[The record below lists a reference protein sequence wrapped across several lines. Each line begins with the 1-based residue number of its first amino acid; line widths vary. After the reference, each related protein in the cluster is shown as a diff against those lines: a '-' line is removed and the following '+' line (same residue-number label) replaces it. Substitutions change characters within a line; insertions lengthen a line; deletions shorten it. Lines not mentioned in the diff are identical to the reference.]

1 MKLLIYN
8 EDITGEQLEEL
19 RGLSDDLKVVAVDS
33 DEAAAGEIADAD
45 ALYGRITPEL
55 FAAAKK
61 LGWIQAPIAGIEYY
75 LFQELVESDVPV
87 TNMRGIYSDHLA
99 DHAFAFLLALARDF
113 PKLFR
118 RQIEGIWESH
128 ENVDVKHLGDMTLGI
143 IGLGG
148 IGYEVARRGSVTGMR
163 VLAVDPRRTD
173 KPKEVDELWPV
184 DQLNNLLAGSDFVVI
199 CAPQTPET
207 EGMIGAEQL
216 ARMKPTAYL
225 INVGRGVIVKLD
237 ALVEALRGGV
247 IAGAALDVYEIEPLP
262 SNHPLWKLP
271 NVLLTPH
278 MAGVDPHTLDRR
290 YRVLHDN
297 VKRFVSGEPLANVV
311 DKRHWF

>member
-19 RGLSDDLKVVAVDS
+19 RALSDDLNVVLVDS
-33 DEAAAGEIADAD
+33 DEAAAQEIGDAD
-45 ALYGRITPEL
+45 ALYGRVMPEL

-61 LGWIQAPIAGIEYY
+61 LRWIQAPIAGLEHY
-75 LFQELVESDVPV
+75 LFDELVASDVPV

-99 DHAFAFLLALARDF
+99 DHGFAFVLALARDL
-113 PKLFR
+113 PKLFQ
-118 RQIEGIWESH
+118 RQVEGVWEKQ
-128 ENVDVKHLGDMTLGI
+128 ENVAVMHLADTTLGI

-148 IGYEVARRGSVTGMR
+148 IGYEVARRGRVCGMR

-173 KPKEVDELWPV
+173 KPAEVDELWPAGRL
-184 DQLNNLLAGSDFVVI
+184 DDLLSQSDFVVI

-207 EGMIGAEQL
+207 EGMIGAEEL
-216 ARMKPTAYL
+216 RRMKATAFL
-225 INVGRGVIVKLD
+225 INIGRGVIVKLD
-237 ALVEALRGGV
+237 ALVDALRSGQ

-262 SNHPLWKLP
+262 PEHPLWKMD

-278 MAGVDPHTLDRR
+278 VAGIDPHTLDRR
-290 YRVLHDN
+290 FGVLRDN
-297 VKRFVSGEPLANVV
+297 LRRFLAGEPLANVV

>member
-8 EDITGEQLEEL
+8 EDITDAQLDEL
-19 RGLSDDLKVVAVDS
+19 RLLSSDLVVTAVDS
-33 DEAAAGEIADAD
+33 DEAAAREITDAEI
-45 ALYGRITPEL
+45 LYGRITPEL
-55 FAAAKK
+55 FARAKK
-61 LGWIQAPIAGIEYY
+61 LRWIQASLAGLEHY
-75 LFQELVESDVPV
+75 LFDALVDSEVPV

-99 DHAFAFLLALARDF
+99 DHAFAFVLDLARDF

-118 RQIEGIWESH
+118 RQIEGVWEQQ
-128 ENVDVKHLGDMTLGI
+128 ENVEVKHLADMTLGI

-148 IGYEVARRGSVTGMR
+148 IGYEVARRGAVTGMQ

-173 KPKEVDELWPV
+173 KPSEVEALWPS
-184 DQLNNLLAGSDFVVI
+184 DRLGDLLTQSDFVVI

-225 INVGRGVIVKLD
+225 INIGRGVIVKLD
-237 ALVEALRGGV
+237 ALVEALESGR
-247 IAGAALDVYEIEPLP
+247 IAGAALDVYEVEPLP
-262 SNHPLWKLP
+262 ADHPLWKMP
-271 NVLLTPH
+271 SVLLTPH
-278 MAGVDPHTLDRR
+278 MAGIDPHTLERR
-290 YRVLHDN
+290 FNVLRDN
-297 VKRFVSGEPLANVV
+297 VKRFLVGEPLANVV